1 MNSIEIEMKHLYH
14 HAGIPCLQQAAER
27 VKLPESAD
35 NLYKFGIKVG
45 DMPFF
50 LDTQEVSQRFDKYVT
65 EFCALLDTNH
75 VRHGSP
81 QDLFEFADALDRSN
95 QFRNDLS
102 ALVKSVVKRE
112 PDEILLTDMMSIVA
126 AAVGGPSF
134 AETNLDITRPTNT
147 LMEFLL
153 GTGLWK
159 HFGSP
164 PPPAP
169 REATPHRP
177 AVHVEEPRPIPVSSP
192 PPPAVPIVSENPEVR
207 STLIEAS
214 SELRQ
219 TLTRLEINTLQVK
232 LHLESIE
239 QRISKIEPL
248 PEAPHSPPSAEQVSS
263 EPSPQP
269 EHRLQPLAAAAVEPV
284 PVKVE
289 PSAQPIVAAER
300 VPIAEPVPVRSRST
314 PAFVPPI
321 APMPVAAETAP
332 PTETVLPARG
342 RALFSHEPIPEP
354 AETDD
359 FEAPTFAFAAEK
371 GRSIVPV
378 ILIIVFLLVAV
389 GAWFYF
395 ARARR
400 GQAIST
406 TPPADTSFSAT
417 GAPAI
422 PAPANSTP
430 ANSATSAN
438 TGTSHPPASEAAPDD
453 SADNT
458 DVHYVEPNVME
469 GNLLSAP
476 RPIYPPS
483 ARASHVQGK
492 VALRATISRGGS
504 ILTLHVISGPQPLR
518 AAAVDAVR
526 NWRYKPYTVNG
537 RPVDVSTIV
546 YVNFSLAP
554 PPQIAH

>member
-1 MNSIEIEMKHLYH
+1 
-14 HAGIPCLQQAAER
+14 
-27 VKLPESAD
+27 
-35 NLYKFGIKVG
+35 
-45 DMPFF
+45 MPFF

-75 VRHGSP
+75 IRHGSP
-81 QDLFEFADALDRSN
+81 QDLFDFADALDRSN

-126 AAVGGPSF
+126 ASVGGPSF
-134 AETNLDITRPTNT
+134 ADTNLDITRPTNA

-159 HFGSP
+159 QFGAPSP
-164 PPPAP
+164 PVA
-169 REATPHRP
+169 REAAPHRP
-177 AVHVEEPRPIPVSSP
+177 PVHAEEPRPVPIASP
-192 PPPAVPIVSENPEVR
+192 PPPAVPVITENPEVR

-248 PEAPHSPPSAEQVSS
+248 PEAPHSTPAPAQLPP

-269 EHRLQPLAAAAVEPV
+269 EHRLQPLAAPVAPV
-284 PVKVE
+284 PINPE
-289 PSAQPIVAAER
+289 PSSRPIAV
-300 VPIAEPVPVRSRST
+300 AEPVPARSVSS
-314 PAFVPPI
+314 PAFVPP
-321 APMPVAAETAP
+321 PVSMPVPAEVAP
-332 PTETVLPARG
+332 STEAVLPARG
-342 RALFSHEPIPEP
+342 RALFSHEPLPEP
-354 AETDD
+354 TETDD
-359 FEAPTFAFAAEK
+359 FEGPTFAFAAEK

-378 ILIIVFLLVAV
+378 ILILVFLLIAA

-395 ARARR
+395 ARAR
-400 GQAIST
+400 QSQEISMA
-406 TPPADTSFSAT
+406 PPANTSSSAS
-417 GAPAI
+417 AVPAT
-422 PAPANSTP
+422 PAPANSLP
-430 ANSATSAN
+430 AN
-438 TGTSHPPASEAAPDD
+438 TGTSHPPAAEAAPDD
-453 SADNT
+453 SADDS
-458 DVHYVEPNVME
+458 DVQYVQPNVME

-476 RPIYPPS
+476 RPVYPPS
-483 ARASHVQGK
+483 ARASHIQGK
-492 VALRATISRGGS
+492 VALRATISRAGS
-504 ILTLHVISGPQPLR
+504 ILTLHAISGPQQLR
-518 AAAVDAVR
+518 SAAVDAVR
-526 NWRYKPYTVNG
+526 NWRYKPYSING

-554 PPQIAH
+554 PPEIAH